1 MRFRLAATMTLAAV
15 MLLPGAWAGTSAVP
29 RTSDGQTWTT
39 FFDAGPLQ
47 GSGWAS
53 CPEPVGVSI
62 DTSKFSAVEAS
73 RIALALTKAIELW
86 SQQRQISFTFAGIVP
101 MVYDTASGVLSP
113 RDGVTR
119 SRHIY
124 IGFVRDADSPQ
135 LSRSVV
141 GLGLPT
147 TVNQDNR
154 EITQAEATFERDY
167 STSASVPQL
176 VALFSH
182 ELGHALGLGHSAN
195 KADVMF
201 PVVRTARRLGP
212 GDVAGIR
219 SIARPCGA
227 AISSRDYPIAG

>member
-1 MRFRLAATMTLAAV
+1 MRFRLVTLVLLATLIWA
-15 MLLPGAWAGTSAVP
+15 PGASAVTTAAP
-29 RTSDGQTWTT
+29 RASDGQTWIP
-39 FFDAGPLQ
+39 FFDVGPLKD
-47 GSGWAS
+47 SGWAS

-62 DTSKFSAVEAS
+62 DTSKFTAAQAS
-73 RIALALTKAIELW
+73 RIALALTKAVQLW

-113 RDGVTR
+113 RDGVAR
-119 SRHIY
+119 NRHIY
-124 IGFVRDADSPQ
+124 IGFVRDAESPQ
-135 LSRSVV
+135 LSESVV

-167 STSASVPQL
+167 STAASVPQL

-195 KADVMF
+195 KDDVMY
-201 PVVRTARRLGP
+201 PIVRTTKRLGP
-212 GDVAGIR
+212 GDIEGIK
-219 SIARPCGA
+219 SIARPCGVT
-227 AISSRDYPIAG
+227 ISSRDYPIAG